1 MHLTK
6 HSLINFTSQTVVLV
20 FSLIT
25 SIILARVLGPE
36 GKGVYFL
43 VFMIAATSFNLAHSS
58 ITVAGVYYI
67 GTKKYRLEDLVINFI
82 FLAIFLGIIGIAI
95 VFVLFRFISL
105 YLLKNVDPLYL
116 KVALFFI
123 PLSLLTSFLSWIFL
137 GLNDI
142 PKYNLINIIRVVST
156 TALVAIVCLF
166 WRNILFFII
175 ANLSAYVVASITAL
189 VLLSGYLKKGG
200 RFNFRL
206 IKDVLIYGWKGH
218 LGEILFNL
226 INRLDS
232 YLVKF
237 FLGATFLGFYSVAL
251 IAENLWLIPMA
262 IGMALFPKVSSSL
275 LKDKNKDTAA
285 VCRHSVFLTFLGA
298 FVLFIIAKFLIK
310 FFFGQ
315 PFLPAVQPLWIL
327 LPGIAS
333 LSVTKTLKQYL
344 SGTGRPQI
352 ATYSAMM
359 TIVVCIFL
367 NLVLIPRMGISGA
380 ALATTCSYF
389 VYAGIILMAFLRLS
403 GNRLT
408 DTIIIKKQ
416 DFLVY
421 RDFIS
426 DLYHA
431 IRKSKSHNA

>member
-1 MHLTK
+1 MHITK
-6 HSLINFTSQTVVLV
+6 HSLINFTSQIIVLV

-25 SIILARVLGPE
+25 SIILARALGPQ

-43 VFMIAATSFNLAHSS
+43 VFMIATTSFNFVHSS
-58 ITVAGVYYI
+58 IPVAGVYHI
-67 GTKKYRLEDLVINFI
+67 GIKKYRLEDFVINFI
-82 FLAIFLGIIGIAI
+82 FLAIFLGIIGIAL
-95 VFVLFRFISL
+95 VFALFKLVSL
-105 YLLKNVDPLYL
+105 FLLKSVNPLYL

-123 PLSLLTSFLSWIFL
+123 PLNLLTVFLSWIFL

-156 TALVAIVCLF
+156 TAFIAIVCLF
-166 WRNILFFII
+166 WHNILFFIV

-189 VLLSGYLKKGG
+189 VLLSGYVKKGG
-200 RFNFRL
+200 RFNFHL

-237 FLGATFLGFYSVAL
+237 SLGATFLGFYSVSL
-251 IAENLWLIPMA
+251 IAENLWFIPMA
-262 IGMALFPKVSSSL
+262 IGMALFPEVSSSL

-285 VCRHSVFLTFLGA
+285 VCRHSVFLTFLGG
-298 FVLFIIAKFLIK
+298 FVFFIIAKSLIK

-352 ATYSAMM
+352 ATYSAMV
-359 TIVVCIFL
+359 TIIVCIFL
-367 NLVLIPRMGISGA
+367 NIALIPRMGISGA

-389 VYAGIILMAFLRLS
+389 IYAGIILIAFLRLS
-403 GNRLT
+403 GNRLA
-408 DTIIIKKQ
+408 DTIIMKKQ
-416 DFLVY
+416 DFLIY
-421 RDFIS
+421 RNFIS
-426 DLYHA
+426 DVYHT
-431 IRKSKSHNA
+431 IR

>member
-1 MHLTK
+1 MYITK
-6 HSLINFTSQTVVLV
+6 HSVINFTSQIIVLV

-25 SIILARVLGPE
+25 SIVLARALGPQ

-43 VFMIAATSFNLAHSS
+43 VFMIATTSFNLVHSS
-58 ITVAGVYYI
+58 IPVAGVYHLGI
-67 GTKKYRLEDLVINFI
+67 KKYRLEDFVINFI
-82 FLAIFLGIIGIAI
+82 FLAIFLGIVGIAL
-95 VFVLFRFISL
+95 VFALFKFISL
-105 YLLKNVDPLYL
+105 FLLQNVNPLYL

-123 PLSLLTSFLSWIFL
+123 PLNLLTVFLSWIFL

-156 TALVAIVCLF
+156 TAFIVIVCLF
-166 WRNILFFII
+166 WRNILFLII
-175 ANLSAYVVASITAL
+175 ANLSAYVVASITAF

-200 RFNFRL
+200 RFNLHL

-237 FLGATFLGFYSVAL
+237 FLGATFLGFYSVSL
-251 IAENLWLIPMA
+251 IAENLWLISMA
-262 IGMALFPKVSSSL
+262 IGMALLPKVSSSL

-285 VCRHSVFLTFLGA
+285 VCRHSVFLTFLA
-298 FVLFIIAKFLIK
+298 ALVLFIIAKSLIE

-352 ATYSAMM
+352 ATYSAMV
-359 TIVVCIFL
+359 TIIVCIFL
-367 NLVLIPRMGISGA
+367 NIMLIPRMGISGA

-389 VYAGIILMAFLRLS
+389 IYAGIILMAFLRIS

-408 DTIIIKKQ
+408 DTVIIKSQ
-416 DFLVY
+416 DLLIY
-421 RDFIS
+421 KNFILN
-426 DLYHA
+426 LY
-431 IRKSKSHNA
+431 KSIQEAKIF

>member
-1 MHLTK
+1 MYITK
-6 HSLINFTSQTVVLV
+6 HSLINFTSQIIVLV

-25 SIILARVLGPE
+25 SIILARTLGPQ

-43 VFMIAATSFNLAHSS
+43 VFMITTTSFNLVHSS
-58 ITVAGVYYI
+58 IPVAGVYYI
-67 GTKKYRLEDLVINFI
+67 GIKKYRLEDLIINFI
-82 FLAIFLGIIGIAI
+82 FLAIFLGIIGIAL
-95 VFVLFRFISL
+95 VFALFKFISL
-105 YLLKNVDPLYL
+105 FLLKSVDPLYL

-123 PLSLLTSFLSWIFL
+123 PLNLLTVFLSWIFL

-156 TALVAIVCLF
+156 TALMAVVCLF

-200 RFNFRL
+200 RFNFPL

-251 IAENLWLIPMA
+251 IAESLWFIPMA
-262 IGMALFPKVSSSL
+262 IGMALFPEVSSSL
-275 LKDKNKDTAA
+275 LRDKDKDTAA

-298 FVLFIIAKFLIK
+298 FVFFIIAKSLRNYSCC
-310 FFFGQ
+310 
-315 PFLPAVQPLWIL
+315 L
-327 LPGIAS
+327 L
-333 LSVTKTLKQYL
+333 K
-344 SGTGRPQI
+344 
-352 ATYSAMM
+352 
-359 TIVVCIFL
+359 
-367 NLVLIPRMGISGA
+367 N
-380 ALATTCSYF
+380 
-389 VYAGIILMAFLRLS
+389 
-403 GNRLT
+403 
-408 DTIIIKKQ
+408 
-416 DFLVY
+416 
-421 RDFIS
+421 
-426 DLYHA
+426 
-431 IRKSKSHNA
+431 